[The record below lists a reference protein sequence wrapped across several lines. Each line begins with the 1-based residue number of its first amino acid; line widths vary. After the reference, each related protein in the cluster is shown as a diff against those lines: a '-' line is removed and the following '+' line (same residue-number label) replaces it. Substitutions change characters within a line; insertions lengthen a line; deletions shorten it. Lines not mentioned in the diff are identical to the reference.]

1 MSPITHVGIL
11 GLVAVAA
18 CWSLAVVVYRVSV
31 AGSLAR
37 KLAHLLIVEGIV
49 LVSAGFPDMAFG
61 LPVSYYESH
70 PSFALF
76 MSLVHHGG
84 DAAMIALY
92 PPFLALALNTN
103 MTSVFAGKRARIG
116 LAIFAG
122 VFGLAVAFS
131 QSRTVQTLF
140 YFIVMA
146 LFIYALF
153 VSIHAWRTA
162 KSGIVRERAG
172 IFALAF
178 GLRDFGW
185 IMSYAVFAWMIWT
198 ELDLGAVMEAPQ
210 MTAELRT
217 FLFGKGVYA
226 LGTLVAVPLIAYG
239 ILRAQLFDID
249 LRIRWT
255 IKQSTLAGIFVAL
268 MFLIS
273 EGASTL
279 LSAELGNIAG
289 LLAAAVVM
297 FFLAPLQR
305 FADRVA
311 GAAMP
316 NTKNTPEYISY
327 RKMKVFG
334 GALAEALQ
342 EGGISDRERSLLNH
356 LRDSLEISS
365 ADAEALENELKAGG
379 KAL

>member
-31 AGSLAR
+31 AGSVAR
-37 KLAHLLIVEGIV
+37 KLAHLLVIEGIV
-49 LVSAGFPDMAFG
+49 LVSAGFPEMAFS
-61 LPVSYYESH
+61 VRFAFYNSY
-70 PSFALF
+70 PLVTLF
-76 MSLVHHGG
+76 SSLVHHLG
-84 DAAMIALY
+84 DAAMISLY
-92 PPFLALALNTN
+92 PAFLALALKTN
-103 MTSVFAGKRARIG
+103 MTSRFEGKRARFG
-116 LAIFAG
+116 LAI
-122 VFGLAVAFS
+122 LAVIFALAVVFTS
-131 QSRTVQTLF
+131 SRIVQTLF
-140 YFIVMA
+140 YSFVTL
-146 LFIYALF
+146 LFLYALF

-162 KSGIVRERAG
+162 TSGIVRERAG

-178 GLRDFGW
+178 GLRDLGW
-185 IMSYAVFAWMIWT
+185 VVSYGIFAWIIWT
-198 ELDLGAVMEAPQ
+198 DVDLIAVMDAPQ
-210 MTAELRT
+210 MTEELGT
-217 FLFGKGVYA
+217 ILLAKGIYA

-255 IKQSTLAGIFVAL
+255 IKQSTLAGIFMAL

-273 EGASTL
+273 EGASTF
-279 LSAELGNIAG
+279 LSAELGNVAG
-289 LLAAAVVM
+289 LLAAAMVM
-297 FFLAPLQR
+297 FFLSPLQR

-327 RKMKVFG
+327 RKMKVFE

-342 EGGISDRERSLLNH
+342 EGGISNKERSLLNH

-365 ADAEALENELKAGG
+365 ADAEALENELAEAG